1 MEPVI
6 KNPTKSGD
14 RPQTPERLGKYPLL
28 GLVGKGA
35 MGVVYK
41 SFDPHIRR
49 PVALKTIRRDLL
61 DEDGAGSFSARFRN
75 EAQAAGR
82 LLHPGI
88 VAVYEYGEENDYAFI
103 AMEYVEGSSLK
114 QYFEQKVRFGS
125 EDVISIL
132 AQLLEALQFAH
143 ERGVWHRDIKPANI
157 LIMSNGR
164 IKVADFGIARVD
176 SSTLTQ
182 IGAVMGTPGYIAPEL
197 YLSRESDC
205 RMDVFAAGVV
215 LYQLLAGSPP
225 FSGSAE
231 NVMYKVCYET
241 PVPPSVVCSDPSL
254 ERFDSIVL
262 RAMAKRPEDRFSS
275 AGQFRDALL
284 HAHAQPVSPSV
295 SEETII
301 RHSPVAP
308 VGRDSH
314 DGSSGHAGARSAT
327 SKSTAG
333 QAAST
338 ATLEAAGWNM
348 AELGRL
354 EQQMARFIGPVARV
368 LVRRAASES
377 QDMFALVQRLAEL
390 LNDPAERANFLRS
403 NVGRAAATTP
413 PAASVPPG
421 NDETRIAGGSGG
433 DAPGCRGPTAAEIN
447 LASQRLAMRLGPIAN
462 VLVRR
467 AAQPGATREQFV
479 ASLVAHLSDADDRA
493 RFLAELG

>member
-1 MEPVI
+1 LEPVI
-6 KNPTKSGD
+6 KNPSKASD
-14 RPQTPERLGKYPLL
+14 RPQAPERLGKYPLL

-49 PVALKTIRRDLL
+49 PIALKTIRRDLL
-61 DEDGAGSFSARFRN
+61 DDDGAGSFSARFRN

-88 VAVYEYGEENDYAFI
+88 VAVYEYGEENDYAYI

-114 QYFEQKVRFGS
+114 QYFEQKVRFGT

-157 LIMSNGR
+157 LIMSTGR

-215 LYQLLAGSPP
+215 LYQLLAGTAP

-241 PVPPSVVCSDPSL
+241 PVPPSAVCADPLL

-262 RAMAKRPEDRFSS
+262 RAMAKRPEDRFDS
-275 AGQFRDALL
+275 AGQFREALL
-284 HAHAQPVSPSV
+284 QAHAQPVSPSV

-301 RHSPVAP
+301 RQVPVAP
-308 VGRDSH
+308 IGHAH
-314 DGSSGHAGARSAT
+314 DGSSGHAGARAAT

-354 EQQMARFIGPVARV
+354 EQQLARFIGPVAKV
-368 LVRRAASES
+368 LVRRSASES
-377 QDMFALVQRLAEL
+377 RDMGALVQRLAEL
-390 LNDPAERANFLRS
+390 LADPAERAAFLKGNPVRL
-403 NVGRAAATTP
+403 GATSAP
-413 PAASVPPG
+413 ASVPPAD
-421 NDETRIAGGSGG
+421 DETRVAG
-433 DAPGCRGPTAAEIN
+433 APGTAEPACRAPTPAEIA

-462 VLVRR
+462 ILVKRA

-479 ASLVAHLSDADDRA
+479 ASLVAHLNDADDRA
-493 RFLAELG
+493 RFMAELG